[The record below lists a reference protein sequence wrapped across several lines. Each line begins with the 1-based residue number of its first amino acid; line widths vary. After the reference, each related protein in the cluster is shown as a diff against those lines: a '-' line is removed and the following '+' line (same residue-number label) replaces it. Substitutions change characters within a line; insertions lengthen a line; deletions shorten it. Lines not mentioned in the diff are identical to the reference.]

1 MIKMCS
7 VGCKKVSSTLLF
19 VNLFLIPN
27 VIPFCISRCMQLSK
41 HLRQVVYYYIYS
53 LNFRVL
59 FLLPLLLSNS
69 CQKKRATDHIFC
81 NLMCWA
87 DFSLS
92 FLTGL

>member
-59 FLLPLLLSNS
+59 FLLPLTRNAFVKQFLPE
-69 CQKKRATDHIFC
+69 KKSYRSHI
-81 NLMCWA
+81 L
-87 DFSLS
+87 
-92 FLTGL
+92 